1 MAHDQNSP
9 KRVRIAA
16 IDDHPIVVEGLASL
30 LTRAPRT
37 GVGHGARAA
46 GPLVEW
52 LGQSRNLAEL
62 RAKFA
67 EWAAPPDL
75 VFYDL
80 NLGDGSDPAEG
91 IASLSSEGVSVVVLT
106 SELRPVPIRRAIAA
120 GAAGL
125 ILKSDDLERIL
136 DVVRSVS
143 LGNFAVSSDLA
154 FVLATDE
161 EMVPNLAPREL
172 EVLRLL
178 AEGVPR
184 KSVGSRLDPPV
195 KLATVVTYLN
205 RICTRYQ
212 ENGRPVSTSQ
222 DAIRAAAED
231 GYLNLPGTGTSRAG
245 NGGPVTPRR

>member
-1 MAHDQNSP
+1 VTA
-9 KRVRIAA
+9 V
-16 IDDHPIVVEGLASL
+16 DDHPIVVEGLASL
-30 LTRAPRT
+30 LTRAPGR
-37 GVGHGARAA
+37 GGGRAA
-46 GPLVEW
+46 RSAGPTVEW
-52 LGQSRNLAEL
+52 LGQSRTLTEL
-62 RAKFA
+62 RAKLA
-67 EWAAPPDL
+67 EWDEPPDL

-91 IASLSSEGVSVVVLT
+91 IASLNSDGIAVVVLT
-106 SELRPVPIRRAIAA
+106 SELRSVPIRRAIAA

-125 ILKSDDLERIL
+125 VLKSDDLDRIL

-161 EMVPNLAPREL
+161 DMVPHLAPREL

-178 AEGVPR
+178 ADGVPR
-184 KSVGSRLDPPV
+184 KSVGNRLDPPV

-212 ENGRPVSTSQ
+212 ENGRAVATSQ
-222 DAIRAAAED
+222 DAIRAAVED
-231 GYLNLPGTGTSRAG
+231 GYFDFPGTGRGRADES
-245 NGGPVTPRR
+245 GPVSPSR